1 VRASWTARNAS
12 WTSPRMSPMKMTFG
26 GHRGSPSTAS
36 IAVVFPCPVGP
47 VTRINPEPST
57 EGGKQVLVHRH

>member
-1 VRASWTARNAS
+1 
-12 WTSPRMSPMKMTFG
+12 MSPMKMTFG

-36 IAVVFPCPVGP
+36 IAVVFPVGP